1 MSRPRLKLGGHL
13 WRGIGAIGLF
23 AVIIAATLNAEFPAP
38 ADPAFPEGESI
49 TAGIGN
55 ALFNFGGP
63 AWYGEGMLAA
73 FEIIDLVLV
82 AALVVAVMLARRETG
97 GSLTD
102 ALRTDGG
109 EEE

>member
-1 MSRPRLKLGGHL
+1 VSRPRLKLGNHL
-13 WRGIGAIGLF
+13 WRGIGAIALF
-23 AVIIAATLNAEFPAP
+23 AVIVAATLSAEFPERGEP
-38 ADPAFPEGESI
+38 FPEGESI

-63 AWYGEGMLAA
+63 TWYGEGMLAA

-82 AALVVAVMLARRETG
+82 AALVVAVMLARREVG